1 MELILHYIPY
11 VLLFAAATALIYG
24 WGLWRSMRQNQD
36 LSNLLSS
43 KGVSKVRK
51 TLRKKGPLS
60 RAELEPA
67 VKNLTAKL
75 PFTSEQI
82 TVTDPKAFL
91 NSILPYMVKQ
101 KLITEENAPK
111 PGTIHGSRTW
121 ASFFICMTELRRRTE
136 TIRL

>member
-43 KGVSKVRK
+43 KGVSKIRK

-101 KLITEENAPK
+101 KLITEEKENGK
-111 PGTIHGSRTW
+111 ILYRY
-121 ASFFICMTELRRRTE
+121 RK
-136 TIRL
+136 

>member
-101 KLITEENAPK
+101 RIIKAEKTD
-111 PGTIHGSRTW
+111 GRTVY
-121 ASFFICMTELRRRTE
+121 
-136 TIRL
+136 RLNR